1 MTNTN
6 NSNATAR
13 TAAAIA
19 ADYFTFDHFNEK
31 IVGTEQNF
39 KKSGNST
46 TPQYASLMAAMEL
59 HPNYKLSAIAPKVK
73 KQTYKGL
80 TTDLIREYIEIKGN
94 EAQKAELA
102 ELIDNDE
109 AHATIKSWFLDYFK
123 CGFSVEKAKEMIAYQ
138 KLNARKHHIRL
149 TVRAKAVKPATVE
162 TEAPAVINF

>member
-6 NSNATAR
+6 TSNATVR
-13 TAAAIA
+13 TTAAAA
-19 ADYFTFDHFNEK
+19 YFTFDHFNKK

-59 HPNYKLSAIAPKVK
+59 HPNYALSAIAPKVK

-123 CGFSVEKAKEMIAYQ
+123 CGFSVEKAKEMIAYH
-138 KLNARKHHIRL
+138 KLSARKSK
-149 TVRAKAVKPATVE
+149 VRATVKARLVKAT
-162 TEAPAVINF
+162 PAVVEMPAVSNF

>member
-6 NSNATAR
+6 TSNATVR
-13 TAAAIA
+13 TTAAAA
-19 ADYFTFDHFNEK
+19 YFTFDHFNKK

-123 CGFSVEKAKEMIAYQ
+123 CGFSVEKAKEMIAYH
-138 KLNARKHHIRL
+138 KLSARKSK
-149 TVRAKAVKPATVE
+149 VRATVKARLVKAT
-162 TEAPAVINF
+162 PAVVEMPAASNF

>member
-6 NSNATAR
+6 TSNTTVR
-13 TAAAIA
+13 TTAAAA
-19 ADYFTFDHFNEK
+19 YFTFDHFNKK

-39 KKSGNST
+39 KKSENST
-46 TPQYASLMAAMEL
+46 TAQYASLMAAMEL

-102 ELIDNDE
+102 ELINNDE

-123 CGFSVEKAKEMIAYQ
+123 CGFSVEKAKEMIAYH
-138 KLNARKHHIRL
+138 KLNARKSK
-149 TVRAKAVKPATVE
+149 VRATVKARSVKATSNTIEMPLVE
-162 TEAPAVINF
+162 NF